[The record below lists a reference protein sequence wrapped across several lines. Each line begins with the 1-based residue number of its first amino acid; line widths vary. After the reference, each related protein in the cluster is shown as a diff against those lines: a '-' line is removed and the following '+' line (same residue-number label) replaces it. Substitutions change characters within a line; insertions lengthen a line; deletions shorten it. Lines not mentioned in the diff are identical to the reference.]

1 MMSSS
6 AADAHK
12 SSAGFSSAEASQ
24 PASSPVTLSEGSL
37 IALAL
42 ARIFF
47 GLLWFQ
53 QIAWKMPPDFG
64 GLRTDVVREIHYTI
78 LPGYSG
84 IIRNVF
90 LTHISILGAFIWTAE
105 LLVGVSLLLGLC
117 SRLGAA
123 LALLLSIQLYVGI
136 AYAPG
141 EWYGAYG
148 MLLML
153 SLLLVALP
161 AGRRLGVDQM
171 LWARLSQAAKT
182 QRLARLVQH
191 VL

>member
-1 MMSSS
+1 MSSS
-6 AADAHK
+6 AADAHE
-12 SSAGFSSAEASQ
+12 SAGRFGSAIVDQ

-64 GLRTDVVREIHYTI
+64 GLRTDVLREIRYTI
-78 LPGYSG
+78 LPGYSSL
-84 IIRNVF
+84 IQNIF
-90 LTHISILGAFIWTAE
+90 LTHFSILGTFIWTEE
-105 LLVGVSLLLGLC
+105 LLVGGSLLLGLF
-117 SRLGAA
+117 SRLGAG

-153 SLLLVALP
+153 SLILAALP
-161 AGRRLGVDQM
+161 AGRRLGIDQL
-171 LWARLSQAAKT
+171 LWVRLSEAAKAH
-182 QRLARLVQH
+182 RLARLVQH
-191 VL
+191 LL

>member
-6 AADAHK
+6 AADAHEAP
-12 SSAGFSSAEASQ
+12 AGPTLADQ

-64 GLRTDVVREIHYTI
+64 GLRTDVLREIRYTI
-78 LPGYSG
+78 LPGYSS
-84 IIRNVF
+84 IIQNVF
-90 LTHISILGAFIWTAE
+90 LTHFSILGAFIWTAE
-105 LLVGVSLLLGLC
+105 LLVGVSLLLGLF

-123 LALLLSIQLYVGI
+123 LSLLLSMQLYVGI

-148 MLLML
+148 LLLML
-153 SLLLVALP
+153 SLVLVALP
-161 AGRRLGVDQM
+161 AGRRLGIDHI
-171 LWARLSQAAKT
+171 LWNRFSQAAQT
-182 QRLARLVQH
+182 RRLARLVRH
-191 VL
+191 LL

>member
-6 AADAHK
+6 AAEAHE
-12 SSAGFSSAEASQ
+12 SSAGFGSDIDEQSS
-24 PASSPVTLSEGSL
+24 SSPVTLSEGSL

-64 GLRTDVVREIHYTI
+64 GLRTDVIREIHYTI
-78 LPGYSG
+78 LPGYSS
-84 IIRNVF
+84 IIQNIF
-90 LTHISILGAFIWTAE
+90 LTHFSILGAFIWTAE
-105 LLVGVSLLLGLC
+105 LLVGVSLLLGLF

-123 LALLLSIQLYVGI
+123 LSLLLSIQLYVGI

-153 SLLLVALP
+153 SLILLALP
-161 AGRRLGVDQM
+161 AGRRLGVDQI
-171 LWARLSQAAKT
+171 LWARFSQKAKP
-182 QRLARLVQH
+182 QRLARLVRH
-191 VL
+191 LL